1 MLCPSVCMGAKD
13 KETSGTGKVTSVY
26 LGDQAEILTTLQK
39 FYPDITIG
47 KILRTS
53 IDRIAEDNHLL
64 LNKKLIADTEEYINE
79 VVSFLYTIETESD
92 KLKEFVDITKPSKN
106 FTKKNSSSSQEK
118 ISRKLALTFC
128 EVLLVGSKDFRKHF
142 IETCNKHDLNWDVL
156 LEVNDAS
163 EGIDEDLTA
172 LERDITRTGHFSG
185 KVELQGKLKEL
196 SEDDFINHGRFDG
209 YLDPNTIDFD
219 FVSDYTLKELMD
231 SALRQNL
238 DESDCP
244 LFHDHDLLTRLILI
258 ESFHTWAQAT
268 IEPNHAD
275 LVKEILRTYRTE
287 FEVTKP
293 ILLIDFS
300 GAIKR
305 HGRKF
310 EYPVRVVSQ
319 GEHEAGLRGL
329 IGKTRDELKYA
340 RS

>member
-13 KETSGTGKVTSVY
+13 KETSGTSKVTSVY

-106 FTKKNSSSSQEK
+106 FTKKNSSLSQEK

-172 LERDITRTGHFSG
+172 LERDITRT
-185 KVELQGKLKEL
+185 
-196 SEDDFINHGRFDG
+196 EDDFINHGRFDG

-319 GEHEAGLRGL
+319 GEHEVGLRGL